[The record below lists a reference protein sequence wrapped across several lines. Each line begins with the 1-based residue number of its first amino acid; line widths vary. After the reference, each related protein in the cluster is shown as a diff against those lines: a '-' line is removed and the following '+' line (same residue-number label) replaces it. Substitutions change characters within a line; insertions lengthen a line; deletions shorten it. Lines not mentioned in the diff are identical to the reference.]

1 MNLKEAIEHSYE
13 VSKDENVCESCR
25 QDHLQ
30 LAHWLEELQD
40 YRELRRLQISF
51 GERYLTP
58 EENQRK
64 LEMYREMSNK
74 VAGYEF
80 VIEED

>member
-1 MNLKEAIEHSYE
+1 MTIKEAIVYCYE
-13 VSKDENVCESCR
+13 VSNDICACDECR
-25 QDHLQ
+25 KDHLQ
-30 LAHWLEELQD
+30 LAHWLEELLD
-40 YRELRRLQISF
+40 YRKLYEFQDSF

-58 EENQRK
+58 EENKRK
-64 LEMYREMSNK
+64 LEMYREMSSK